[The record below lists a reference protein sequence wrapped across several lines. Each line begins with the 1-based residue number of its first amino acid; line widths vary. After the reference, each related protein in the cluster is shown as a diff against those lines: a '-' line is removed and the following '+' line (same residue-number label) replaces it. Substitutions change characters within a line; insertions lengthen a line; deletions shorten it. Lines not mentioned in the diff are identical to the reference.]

1 MKIFYLLLL
10 SILTLISCK
19 PKEPISPRFNHVVI
33 QVSNMERSVDFYTHA
48 FDLKVT
54 NDSLKHLVYTMED
67 GTKKE
72 RDINVVLLKFPNQD
86 FVYEMSEVAE
96 FDTSIN
102 FAIFHHVGIDV
113 KDIKEAL
120 ERAKQ
125 AGAEVLVPI
134 RLVQTN
140 GIETK
145 QAFLKGPNGEIIE
158 LMQIISGEF

>member
-1 MKIFYLLLL
+1 MKIFYLSLV
-10 SILTLISCK
+10 SILMLISCQ
-19 PKEPISPRFNHVVI
+19 PKAAVSPRFNHVVI
-33 QVSNMERSVDFYTHA
+33 QVSNMEKSVDFYTRA

-54 NDSLKHLVYTMED
+54 NDKLKHVVYTLED

-72 RDINVVLLKFPNQD
+72 RDINVVLLKFPNQN

-96 FDTSIN
+96 HDTDIN

-113 KDIKEAL
+113 RNIKKAFD
-120 ERAKQ
+120 RATK

-134 RLVQTN
+134 RLVQTS

-145 QAFLKGPNGEIIE
+145 QAFLKGPDGEVIE

>member
-1 MKIFYLLLL
+1 MKVFYLLL
-10 SILTLISCK
+10 ISLLMITSCE

-33 QVSNMERSVDFYTHA
+33 QVSNMEKSVNFYTNA

-54 NDSLKHLVYTMED
+54 NDSLKHVVYTLED
-67 GTKKE
+67 GMKKE
-72 RDINVVLLKFPNQD
+72 RDVNVVLLKFPNQD

-96 FDTSIN
+96 YDNSTNFDK
-102 FAIFHHVGIDV
+102 FHHVGIDV
-113 KDIKEAL
+113 RNIKSAFK
-120 ERAKQ
+120 RAVE

-145 QAFLKGPNGEIIE
+145 QAFLKGPDGEVIE
-158 LMQIISGEF
+158 LMT